1 MTELPA
7 SFRDIE
13 WLILDMDGVLTN
25 EQAYWDTAG
34 LVIRDLLES
43 PAHLG
48 LDPAQFTPIAD
59 LFYHRMNRGTRS
71 DWRKYLPPELIV
83 TCKSRGINSN
93 WDLAYLVAGLYLAPL
108 FSPFSSLCELLTG
121 PSGGS
126 GEANGSLEATAEPDS
141 DSHPARVPAAD
152 LGECLAPIRKRL
164 QEQVKKEEW
173 DRFLRLRD
181 LPLWGAYFRK
191 QNHRISPVHNIELRV
206 MDDFHPDIR
215 GLRLL
220 DELNRLVETK
230 SGLRYTLFG
239 RRTAL
244 WEDCR
249 DLFQQW
255 YLGES
260 LYESVYGRSVLYRPK
275 PGFIHREEP
284 LNGREKTRACLTRL
298 REAGFRL
305 GIATG
310 RPRLEILTPLQEW
323 DFLSFF
329 EDERIVTHDEVEAAE
344 AELKKQGIPE
354 LLGKPHPFAFVRS
367 IYPHE
372 PLEALLQ
379 YCAHPIPDARKV
391 LIVGDAVADIWAARQ
406 IGCPSAALLSGAMG
420 ITGYRQLEEAK
431 PDVICHD
438 FVELT
443 HALINRK
450 GYSG

>member
-83 TCKSRGINSN
+83 SCKSRGINSN

-108 FSPFSSLCELLTG
+108 FSPFLTLCQMLTEPPAGPEETGGPVETEADPNADSL
-121 PSGGS
+121 PPR
-126 GEANGSLEATAEPDS
+126 AA
-141 DSHPARVPAAD
+141 AAD
-152 LGECLAPIRKRL
+152 LLECLAPIRQRL
-164 QEQVKKEEW
+164 QDHVKKEEW
-173 DRFLRLRD
+173 NRFIRLRD
-181 LPLWGAYFRK
+181 MHLWGAYFRK
-191 QNHRISPVHNIELRV
+191 QNHQVSPAHNIELRV

-220 DELNRLVETK
+220 DELNQLMDSKPGR
-230 SGLRYTLFG
+230 RYSLFG
-239 RRTAL
+239 RRTDL

-260 LYESVYGRSVLYRPK
+260 LYESVYGRPVPYRPK

-284 LNGREKTRACLTRL
+284 LNGREKTRACLTQL
-298 REAGFRL
+298 RQAGFRL

-323 DFLSFF
+323 DYLHFF
-329 EDERIVTHDEVEAAE
+329 EAERIVTHDEVESAE
-344 AELKKQGIPE
+344 AELKNRGIQE
-354 LLGKPHPFAFVRS
+354 LLGKPHPYVFARS
-367 IYPHE
+367 IYPRE
-372 PLEALLQ
+372 PLDTLLQ
-379 YCAHPIPDARKV
+379 LCAGPIPDARKV
-391 LIVGDAVADIWAARQ
+391 LIVGDAVADIWAARP
-406 IGCPSAALLSGAMG
+406 IGCPTAALLSGAMG
-420 ITGYRQLEEAK
+420 ISGYRQLEEAK

-443 HALINRK
+443 HALISRK
-450 GYSG
+450 RSP

>member
-1 MTELPA
+1 MTELPS

-59 LFYHRMNRGTRS
+59 LFYHRMNHGTRS

-83 TCKSRGINSN
+83 SCKSRGINSN
-93 WDLAYLVAGLYLAPL
+93 WDLAYLAAGLYLAPL
-108 FSPFSSLCELLTG
+108 FSPFSSLCESLTG
-121 PSGGS
+121 PPGGS
-126 GEANGSLEATAEPDS
+126 GEANGPLEVQAEPDS
-141 DSHPARVPAAD
+141 GSLPPPAAAVD
-152 LGECLAPIRKRL
+152 LGESLAPIHKRL
-164 QEQVKKEEW
+164 QECVKKGEW
-173 DRFLRLRD
+173 DRFIRLRD
-181 LPLWGAYFRK
+181 LHLWGDYFRK
-191 QNHRISPVHNIELRV
+191 QNHRVSPAHNIELLI

-220 DELNRLVETK
+220 EELNRLVEAK
-230 SGLRYTLFG
+230 PGHRYTLFG
-239 RRTAL
+239 RRTDL

-260 LYESVYGRSVLYRPK
+260 IYESVYGRPVLHRPK

-284 LNGREKTRACLTRL
+284 LNGREKTRACLTQL
-298 REAGFRL
+298 RQAGFRL

-323 DFLSFF
+323 DFLRFF
-329 EDERIVTHDEVEAAE
+329 DAERIVTHDEVDTAE
-344 AELKKQGIPE
+344 AELKNQGKHE
-354 LLGKPHPFAFVRS
+354 LLGKPHPYVFVRS
-367 IYPHE
+367 IYPRE
-372 PLEALLQ
+372 PLETLLER
-379 YCAHPIPDARKV
+379 CAHPLPDARQV
-391 LIVGDAVADIWAARQ
+391 LIVGDATADIWAARQ

-420 ITGYRQLEEAK
+420 ISGCRQLEEAK

-443 HALINRK
+443 HALISRK
-450 GYSG
+450 RSP